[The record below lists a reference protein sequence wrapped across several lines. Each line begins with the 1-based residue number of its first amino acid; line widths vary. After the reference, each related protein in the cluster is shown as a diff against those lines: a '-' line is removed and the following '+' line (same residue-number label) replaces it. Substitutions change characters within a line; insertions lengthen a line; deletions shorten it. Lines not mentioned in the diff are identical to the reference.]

1 MGWEAWLTL
10 GVVVVLTIG
19 LIRNWAGAD
28 TLMVGGLTI
37 LILAAE
43 LIPGAKLPNAAQAVA
58 GLGNPGLITVG
69 VLYAVVVGLTA
80 TGAMALITQPLL
92 GRPKTVMGAQ
102 TRMMGPVMVLSAFL
116 NNTPVVAMFMPV
128 IDDICKK
135 TQISPSKLFIPL
147 AYSATFGGVCTL
159 IGTSTNLV
167 VHGLLID
174 ATGQGLSMFDIT
186 WVGIPCAIAGF
197 VYILVASPWLLPDRK
212 PAISLSDDPRQ
223 YSVEMIVQPGG
234 PLVNRTIE
242 DAGLRQLPGLYL
254 MEIDRDGQIMPAV
267 GSTERLQ
274 GDDRLIFV
282 GVVESVVDLQKVR
295 GLAPATNQTF
305 KLDAPRLER
314 RLVEAVVSDR
324 CPLVGKSIREGQF
337 RKVYNAAVIAVARSG
352 RRVTSKVGD
361 IVLQTG
367 DTLLLEAHQEFA
379 KQQRN
384 SRDFFLV
391 SGIENSAPPRHHLA
405 WVALAIL
412 VFMVVVV
419 AGEWLDMLPAAML
432 AAGLMLITR
441 CCTGAEARNSVDW
454 SVLVVIAASLGIGK
468 AIEDSQLASTI
479 AEEMIGFVSGMGFAG
494 PMRAWLVLF
503 AVYLV
508 TTLFTE
514 AITNNA
520 AAVLVFPVALAA
532 AENLGVSYMPFL
544 IAIMVAASAGFS
556 TPIGYQTNLMVYGP
570 GGYRFSD
577 YVRFGV
583 PLNLTFMAV
592 TVGVTPFVWPF

>member
-43 LIPGAKLPNAAQAVA
+43 LFPGAKLPNAAQAVA
-58 GLGNPGLITVG
+58 GMGNPGLITVG
-69 VLYAVVVGLTA
+69 VLYVVVVGLTA

-503 AVYLV
+503 AVYVV
-508 TTLFTE
+508 TTVFTE